1 MGKVDEI
8 SSANNTDTDVED
20 IKFDKILK
28 VKVNDQEEYYYADTE
43 LENES
48 ISYSTILKNKN
59 STCIRF

>member
-20 IKFDKILK
+20 IKFDKIL
-28 VKVNDQEEYYYADTE
+28 KVNDQEEYYYADTE

-59 STCIRF
+59 STWIRF

>member
-20 IKFDKILK
+20 IKFDTIL
-28 VKVNDQEEYYYADTE
+28 KVNDQDEYYYADTE